1 MYLAAA
7 DFRRHL
13 ALAAV
18 FVGFYVGGCAFLQAP
33 GCKAAPK
40 LVDSAARPERIQSRT
55 TEYDS
60 TTLAGIGSIGMALVA
75 SSSMAV
81 QRQARS
87 SRAALRA
94 KVQGVEVGE
103 EAAPP
108 PPPPFDPAKQVGA
121 MAPLGFFDPLGFSKI
136 GDEGGFRSLREAEL
150 KHARVAMMAA
160 LGAVV
165 QPAVKFPGY
174 ESVPAGIGA
183 VTTAPGSY
191 GFAAL
196 FALSGVMELF
206 VWTQD
211 PGKEV
216 GDFGNP
222 LGFPFYDEDMR
233 NKELNNGRFAMF
245 SIMGIIAAELVSG
258 KSALQQIG

>member
-1 MYLAAA
+1 MELRRRLAP
-7 DFRRHL
+7 
-13 ALAAV
+13 AAV
-18 FVGFYVGGCAFLQAP
+18 FFGLLAAGCAFLQAP
-33 GCKAAPK
+33 GRSAAPK
-40 LVDSAARPERIQSRT
+40 LADRAAHPEPIQGT
-55 TEYDS
+55 ATEHDS
-60 TTLAGIGSIGMALVA
+60 TSLLGIGSLGVALAVA
-75 SSSMAV
+75 SSMAMGRP
-81 QRQARS
+81 QRRGSPSRS
-87 SRAALRA
+87 SRVALRA
-94 KVQGVEVGE
+94 
-103 EAAPP
+103 EAREPP
-108 PPPPFDPAKQVGA
+108 PPPPFNPAKQIGA
-121 MAPLGFFDPLGFSKI
+121 MAPLGFFDPLGFSKE
-136 GDEGGFRSLREAEL
+136 GDEEGFRSLREAEL
-150 KHARVAMMAA
+150 KHGRVAMMAA
-160 LGAVV
+160 LGAAA
-165 QPAVKFPGY
+165 QPVVKFPGF